1 LTDDECTPPG
11 PCLTDEERHRLLRRL
26 HSALSW
32 VGIRIPEKA
41 TIGGEVMELKDL
53 VDRYV
58 FDDFID
64 DEERQQV
71 RALIH
76 KIDAQ
81 ADFLEDVL
89 EERELTR
96 EEAEAI
102 LRHTIGLLRAIDE
115 LEHLEDGEDDRWED
129 QRSETQGAVEDAQ
142 RWNEFTKQVYKKDEY
157 Y

>member
-1 LTDDECTPPG
+1 MDEECTPPG
-11 PCLTDEERHRLLRRL
+11 CLTQEERHRLLKRL

-32 VGIRIPEKA
+32 VGVRIPEKA
-41 TIGGEVMELKDL
+41 TIGGEVLDLKDL

-64 DEERQQV
+64 DEERRQV
-71 RALIH
+71 RSLIGL
-76 KIDAQ
+76 IDAE

-89 EERELTR
+89 AERELTR

-102 LRHTIGLLRAIDE
+102 MRHTIGLLRAIDE
-115 LEHLEDGEDDRWED
+115 LEHLEDEDEEGWDDGRNGN
-129 QRSETQGAVEDAQ
+129 SEKVEDAQ
-142 RWNEFTKQVYKKDEY
+142 RWQEFTKRVYKKDEY